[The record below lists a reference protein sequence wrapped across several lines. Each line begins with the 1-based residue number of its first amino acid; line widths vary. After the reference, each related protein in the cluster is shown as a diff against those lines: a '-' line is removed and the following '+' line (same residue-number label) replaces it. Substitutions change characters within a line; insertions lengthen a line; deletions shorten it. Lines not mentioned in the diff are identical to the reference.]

1 MIRMIKTTGLLAA
14 TGLITLSLMQP
25 AMALDAETFVDR
37 VETVYKAMGYDLSFG
52 AATLSGDTITVDGVT
67 VNVPGADMEPMVLD
81 TELTFSGVVEND
93 DGSYFADSVTVPDI
107 DMEFGDDHVGHL
119 TLVDMVAED
128 LWLPPEGQT
137 SADVLLQVVGRM
149 ATGPLTLSRDGVEV
163 VKIDGMEAASEF
175 AYDDNDALES
185 ISSSLSISN
194 IWADLSTVGEEE
206 PEAGAVIAALGLTTV
221 SGNITQSIDWTMADG
236 HLAVNEFLLDFA
248 DIGALNITAD
258 LAGFTPA
265 MLDKIYALQGSDLDP
280 ASEEAQAKQ
289 MMAGMEIAQA
299 MTISGL
305 GIRYDDAGLTPKLLD
320 MFAAQSGADRGAF
333 VEGLKSM
340 LPAMIAESGIPA
352 LGDLVVPPV
361 SAFLDDPKSLE
372 VAVKPATPTSV
383 LVLAAAASNPASLIQ
398 ALGLSVT
405 ANQKSK

>member
-14 TGLITLSLMQP
+14 TGLTTLSLMQP
-25 AMALDAETFVDR
+25 AMALDTETFVDR